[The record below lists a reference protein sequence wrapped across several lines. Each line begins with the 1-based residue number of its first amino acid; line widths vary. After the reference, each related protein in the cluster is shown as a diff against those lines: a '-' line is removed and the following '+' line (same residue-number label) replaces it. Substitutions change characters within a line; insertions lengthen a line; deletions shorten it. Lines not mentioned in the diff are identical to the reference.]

1 MNHQDRNNLN
11 PQRGEA
17 PPLRMLNG
25 GSKSPASPST
35 AGWRSDADVRY
46 LSPKKVA
53 DRLDM
58 SVEVV
63 RRWCRNGVVPG
74 ARKLRG
80 GRQWRIPEWALSALL
95 ERLDSEPMEEPEDK
109 IIIATNI
116 IDAAIRRDG
125 RRR

>member
-1 MNHQDRNNLN
+1 MNHEDRNNLN

-17 PPLRMLNG
+17 HPLRMLNG
-25 GSKSPASPST
+25 GSKSPTPTSPVAWGS
-35 AGWRSDADVRY
+35 GADVRY

-95 ERLDSEPMEEPEDK
+95 ERLDSDPTDETEDK

-125 RRR
+125 NRR